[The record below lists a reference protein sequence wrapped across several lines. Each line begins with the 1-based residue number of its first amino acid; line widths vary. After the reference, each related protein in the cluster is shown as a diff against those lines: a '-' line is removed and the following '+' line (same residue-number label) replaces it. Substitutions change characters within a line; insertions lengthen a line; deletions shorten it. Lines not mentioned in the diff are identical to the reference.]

1 MEKTQQNK
9 FEVLTGR
16 DQILKKPTMW
26 IGAIDP
32 TEKEMFVINDD
43 HVEYKS
49 ITYIPAFRKI
59 FDEILDNALDALIE
73 HCNSSGSIK
82 VKIDDEKISVE
93 DDGPGIPVVKKQLS
107 ESELKS
113 LPKEE
118 AEQLK
123 DSYIPFIAWTRLFSG
138 TNFQESDEKM
148 NIGSHGVGSKA
159 AAIFSTK
166 FVGTTDDGKKKCIVK
181 ALDNLGKTS
190 CKVEDSSGTSGTI
203 VEFWPDLKRFNLS
216 KIDTVYQDLAYQ
228 RLLCLAMTFPNM
240 KFSFNGKRIYVN
252 DKKFLKMFSENIEFA
267 TFDKG
272 FVGIYPNP
280 YDDFKFLTYVDGM
293 YMARGGN
300 HVEYIIN
307 QIVNPIRDKLVK
319 KYKTIKPADI
329 RNKFTLVCFMR
340 EFPNPKFDSQTKD
353 TLSNSQSEI
362 TSYLNGKIDFEKFAK
377 DILKNDALIDP
388 IVETFK
394 IKEELKARQELKKV
408 KKIKVKS
415 DKYMSPS
422 AGTGNRYLFLCEGQ
436 SAQSSLCSCIG
447 REGCGYYSLRGL
459 PINTLDNSIQK
470 IAANQE
476 FKDVMNILDLD
487 IAKNDGEDRTISFD
501 KVVIATDQDLDGIH
515 LGSMLIGWFRKFAP
529 NLFNEGKICKLQT
542 PLIILKDSKDNI
554 KHYFFDL
561 DSFKKWENENP
572 DSKLNVFYQKGLGSI
587 ERSDMNWLMSQNNGM
602 EQFLY
607 ELTADDNAFKNIDL
621 WLTGESE
628 PRKEKLRNYTLDI
641 NMA

>member
-43 HVEYKS
+43 HVEYKP

-166 FVGTTDDGKKKCIVK
+166 FIGTTDDGKKKCIVK

-307 QIVNPIRDKLVK
+307 QIVNPIRDKLAK

-415 DKYMSPS
+415 DKYMSPIGENKYLALVEGNS
-422 AGTGNRYLFLCEGQ
+422 AASGLQAT
-436 SAQSSLCSCIG
+436 IG
-447 REGCGYYSLRGL
+447 RENMGYFACRGL
-459 PINTLDNSIQK
+459 PINAYSQSIQK
-470 IAANQE
+470 IVQNEE
-476 FKDVMNILDLD
+476 FKTIMSILDLD
-487 IAKNDGEDRTISFD
+487 VSSKDTHKQISFE
-501 KVVIATDQDLDGIH
+501 KILIATDADIDGSH
-515 LGSMLIGWFRKFAP
+515 LTSMFLGWFKRFAE
-529 NLFNEGKICKLQT
+529 NLFDEGKICRLNI
-542 PLIILKDSKDNI
+542 PLVLLVDKNERVVE
-554 KHYFFDL
+554 HFFNLAD
-561 DSFKKWENENP
+561 FNNWEKQNTNHKYHVE
-572 DSKLNVFYQKGLGSI
+572 YWKGLGSI
-587 ERSDMNWLMSQNNGM
+587 SKKLLNQLLVKYGLEYFIETYRMDESGKIYLDHWLNDKTSD
-602 EQFLY
+602 
-607 ELTADDNAFKNIDL
+607 K
-621 WLTGESE
+621 
-628 PRKEKLRNYTLDI
+628 RKEYLKQHQLDI
-641 NMA
+641 NSI

>member
-32 TEKEMFVINDD
+32 TEKEMFVIDDD

-93 DDGPGIPVVKKQLS
+93 DDGPGIPVVKKQLT

-190 CKVEDSSGTSGTI
+190 CKVEDSSGTSGTL

-216 KIDTVYQDLAYQ
+216 KIDSVYQDLAYQ

-252 DKKFLKMFSENIEFA
+252 DKKFLKMFSDNIEFA

-415 DKYMSPS
+415 DKYMSPIGEQKYLALVEGNS
-422 AGTGNRYLFLCEGQ
+422 AASGLQAT
-436 SAQSSLCSCIG
+436 IG
-447 REGCGYYSLRGL
+447 RENMGYFACRGL
-459 PINTLDNSIQK
+459 PINAYSQSIQK
-470 IAANQE
+470 IVQNEE
-476 FKDVMNILDLD
+476 FKTIMSILDLD
-487 IAKNDGEDRTISFD
+487 VSSKDTNKQISFE
-501 KVVIATDQDLDGIH
+501 KILIATDADIDGSH
-515 LGSMLIGWFRKFAP
+515 LTSMFLGWFKRFAE
-529 NLFNEGKICKLQT
+529 NLFDEGKICRLNI
-542 PLIILKDSKDNI
+542 PLVLLVDKNERVVE
-554 KHYFFDL
+554 HFFNLAD
-561 DSFKKWENENP
+561 FNNWEKQNTNHKYHVE
-572 DSKLNVFYQKGLGSI
+572 YWKGLGSI
-587 ERSDMNWLMSQNNGM
+587 SKKLLNQLLVKYGLEYFIETYRMDESGKIYLDHWLNDKTSD
-602 EQFLY
+602 
-607 ELTADDNAFKNIDL
+607 K
-621 WLTGESE
+621 
-628 PRKEKLRNYTLDI
+628 RKEYLKQHQLDI
-641 NMA
+641 NSI

>member
-32 TEKEMFVINDD
+32 TEKEMFVIDDD

-93 DDGPGIPVVKKQLS
+93 DDGPGIPVVKKQLT

-190 CKVEDSSGTSGTI
+190 CKVEDSSGTSGTL

-240 KFSFNGKRIYVN
+240 KFSFNGKRI
-252 DKKFLKMFSENIEFA
+252 FFSVLYIVYIN
-267 TFDKG
+267 
-272 FVGIYPNP
+272 
-280 YDDFKFLTYVDGM
+280 
-293 YMARGGN
+293 AR
-300 HVEYIIN
+300 
-307 QIVNPIRDKLVK
+307 
-319 KYKTIKPADI
+319 
-329 RNKFTLVCFMR
+329 
-340 EFPNPKFDSQTKD
+340 
-353 TLSNSQSEI
+353 
-362 TSYLNGKIDFEKFAK
+362 
-377 DILKNDALIDP
+377 
-388 IVETFK
+388 
-394 IKEELKARQELKKV
+394 
-408 KKIKVKS
+408 
-415 DKYMSPS
+415 
-422 AGTGNRYLFLCEGQ
+422 
-436 SAQSSLCSCIG
+436 
-447 REGCGYYSLRGL
+447 
-459 PINTLDNSIQK
+459 
-470 IAANQE
+470 
-476 FKDVMNILDLD
+476 
-487 IAKNDGEDRTISFD
+487 
-501 KVVIATDQDLDGIH
+501 
-515 LGSMLIGWFRKFAP
+515 
-529 NLFNEGKICKLQT
+529 
-542 PLIILKDSKDNI
+542 
-554 KHYFFDL
+554 
-561 DSFKKWENENP
+561 
-572 DSKLNVFYQKGLGSI
+572 NVFYICKTSKSVGKVYCLKAYKRQRIYGRGI
-587 ERSDMNWLMSQNNGM
+587 
-602 EQFLY
+602 
-607 ELTADDNAFKNIDL
+607 NAFAVFKHNIITAARL
-621 WLTGESE
+621 
-628 PRKEKLRNYTLDI
+628 
-641 NMA
+641 

>member
-43 HVEYKS
+43 HVEYKP

-166 FVGTTDDGKKKCIVK
+166 FIGTTDDGKKKCIVK

-307 QIVNPIRDKLVK
+307 QIVNPIRDKLAK

-415 DKYMSPS
+415 DKYMSPIGENKYLALVEGNS
-422 AGTGNRYLFLCEGQ
+422 AASGLQAT
-436 SAQSSLCSCIG
+436 IG
-447 REGCGYYSLRGL
+447 RENMGYFACRGL
-459 PINTLDNSIQK
+459 PINAYSQSIQK
-470 IAANQE
+470 IVQNEE
-476 FKDVMNILDLD
+476 FKTIMSILDLD
-487 IAKNDGEDRTISFD
+487 VSSKDTNKQISFE
-501 KVVIATDQDLDGIH
+501 KILIATDADIDGSH
-515 LGSMLIGWFRKFAP
+515 LTSMFLGWFKRFAE
-529 NLFNEGKICKLQT
+529 NLFDEGKICRLNI
-542 PLIILKDSKDNI
+542 PLVLLVDKNERVVE
-554 KHYFFDL
+554 HFFNLAD
-561 DSFKKWENENP
+561 FNNWEKQNTNHKYHVE
-572 DSKLNVFYQKGLGSI
+572 YWKGLGSI
-587 ERSDMNWLMSQNNGM
+587 SKKLLNQLLVKYGLEYFIETYKMDESGKIYLDHWLNDKTSD
-602 EQFLY
+602 
-607 ELTADDNAFKNIDL
+607 K
-621 WLTGESE
+621 
-628 PRKEKLRNYTLDI
+628 RKEYLKQHQLDI
-641 NMA
+641 NSI

>member
-32 TEKEMFVINDD
+32 TEKEMFVIDDD

-93 DDGPGIPVVKKQLS
+93 DDGPGIPVVKKQLT

-190 CKVEDSSGTSGTI
+190 CKVEDSSGTSGTL

-252 DKKFLKMFSENIEFA
+252 DKKFLKMFSDNIEFA

-415 DKYMSPS
+415 DKYMSPIGENKYLALVEGNS
-422 AGTGNRYLFLCEGQ
+422 AASGLQAT
-436 SAQSSLCSCIG
+436 IG
-447 REGCGYYSLRGL
+447 RENMGYFACRGL
-459 PINTLDNSIQK
+459 PINAYSQSIQK
-470 IAANQE
+470 IVQNEE
-476 FKDVMNILDLD
+476 FKTIMSILDLD
-487 IAKNDGEDRTISFD
+487 VSSKDTNKQISFE
-501 KVVIATDQDLDGIH
+501 KILIATDADIDGSH
-515 LGSMLIGWFRKFAP
+515 LTSMFLGWFKRFAE
-529 NLFNEGKICKLQT
+529 NLFDEGKICRLNI
-542 PLIILKDSKDNI
+542 PLVLLVDKNEHVIE
-554 KHYFFDL
+554 HFFNLAD
-561 DSFKKWENENP
+561 FNNWEKQNTNHKYHVE
-572 DSKLNVFYQKGLGSI
+572 YWKGLGSI
-587 ERSDMNWLMSQNNGM
+587 SKKLLNQLLVKYGLEYFIETYRMDESGKIYLDHWLNDKTSD
-602 EQFLY
+602 
-607 ELTADDNAFKNIDL
+607 K
-621 WLTGESE
+621 
-628 PRKEKLRNYTLDI
+628 RKEYLKQHQLDI
-641 NMA
+641 NSI

>member
-32 TEKEMFVINDD
+32 TEKEMFVIDDD

-93 DDGPGIPVVKKQLS
+93 DDGPGIPVVKKQLT

-190 CKVEDSSGTSGTI
+190 CKVEDSSGTSGTL

-415 DKYMSPS
+415 DKYMSPI
-422 AGTGNRYLFLCEGQ
+422 GEQKYLALCEGA
-436 SAQSSLCSCIG
+436 SAMSGISSCLG
-447 REGCGYYSLRGL
+447 RNGFGWYAMRGL
-459 PINTLDNSIQK
+459 PLNAYSSSMQK
-470 IAANQE
+470 IVANQE
-476 FKDVMNILDLD
+476 LKDIINILNLD
-487 IAKNDGEDRTISFD
+487 ISKSDENKTIDFEKIMITSDND
-501 KVVIATDQDLDGIH
+501 ADGQHIT
-515 LGSMLIGWFRKFAP
+515 SMLIGWFKRFAP
-529 NLFNEGKICKLQT
+529 NLFNEGRICKLIT
-542 PLIILKDSKDNI
+542 PLIIVQD
-554 KHYFFDL
+554 KHEKILEYFFNVQD
-561 DSFKKWENENP
+561 FKKWESTNKDN
-572 DSKLNVFYQKGLGSI
+572 KNKIVYLKGLGSWSR
-587 ERSDMNWLMSQNNGM
+587 EQLMYLFDTKGID
-602 EQFLY
+602 QFLFAY
-607 ELTADDNAFKNIDL
+607 QLDDEGNVYIED
-621 WLTGESE
+621 WLGNDAEK
-628 PRKEKLRNYTLDI
+628 RKKYLREYKFDI
-641 NMA
+641 NSI

>member
-32 TEKEMFVINDD
+32 TEKEMFVIDD
-43 HVEYKS
+43 DRVEYKS

-93 DDGPGIPVVKKQLS
+93 DDGPGIPVVKKQLT

-190 CKVEDSSGTSGTI
+190 CKVEDSSGTSGTL

-252 DKKFLKMFSENIEFA
+252 DKKFLKMFSDNIEFA

-415 DKYMSPS
+415 DKYMSPIGENKYLALVEGNS
-422 AGTGNRYLFLCEGQ
+422 AASGLQAT
-436 SAQSSLCSCIG
+436 IG
-447 REGCGYYSLRGL
+447 RENMGYFACRGL
-459 PINTLDNSIQK
+459 PINAYSQSIQK
-470 IAANQE
+470 IVQNEE
-476 FKDVMNILDLD
+476 FKTIMSILDLD
-487 IAKNDGEDRTISFD
+487 VSSKDTNKQISFE
-501 KVVIATDQDLDGIH
+501 KILIATDADIDGSH
-515 LGSMLIGWFRKFAP
+515 LTSMFLGWFKRFAE
-529 NLFNEGKICKLQT
+529 NLFDEGKICRLNI
-542 PLIILKDSKDNI
+542 PLVLLVDKNEHVIE
-554 KHYFFDL
+554 HFFNLAD
-561 DSFKKWENENP
+561 FNNWEKQNTNHKYHVE
-572 DSKLNVFYQKGLGSI
+572 YWKGLGSI
-587 ERSDMNWLMSQNNGM
+587 SKKLLNQLLVKYGLEYFIETYRMDESGKIYLDHWLNDKTSD
-602 EQFLY
+602 
-607 ELTADDNAFKNIDL
+607 K
-621 WLTGESE
+621 
-628 PRKEKLRNYTLDI
+628 RKEYLKQHQLDI
-641 NMA
+641 NSI

>member
-32 TEKEMFVINDD
+32 TEKEMFVIDDD

-93 DDGPGIPVVKKQLS
+93 DDGPGIPVVKKQLT

-190 CKVEDSSGTSGTI
+190 CKVEDSSGTSGTL

-240 KFSFNGKRIYVN
+240 KFSFNGKRIYLN

-415 DKYMSPS
+415 DKYMSPIGEQKYLALVEGNS
-422 AGTGNRYLFLCEGQ
+422 AASGLQAT
-436 SAQSSLCSCIG
+436 IG
-447 REGCGYYSLRGL
+447 RENMGYFACRGL
-459 PINTLDNSIQK
+459 PINAYSQSIQK
-470 IAANQE
+470 IVQNEE
-476 FKDVMNILDLD
+476 FKTIMSILDLD
-487 IAKNDGEDRTISFD
+487 VSSKDTNKQISFE
-501 KVVIATDQDLDGIH
+501 KILIATDADIDGSH
-515 LGSMLIGWFRKFAP
+515 LTSMFLGWFKRFAE
-529 NLFNEGKICKLQT
+529 NLFDEGKICRLNI
-542 PLIILKDSKDNI
+542 PLVLLVDKNEHVIE
-554 KHYFFDL
+554 HFFNLAD
-561 DSFKKWENENP
+561 FNNWEKQNTNHKYHVE
-572 DSKLNVFYQKGLGSI
+572 YWKGLGSI
-587 ERSDMNWLMSQNNGM
+587 SKKLLNQLLVKYGLEYFIETYRMDESGKIYLDHWLNDKTSD
-602 EQFLY
+602 
-607 ELTADDNAFKNIDL
+607 K
-621 WLTGESE
+621 
-628 PRKEKLRNYTLDI
+628 RKEYLKQHQLDI
-641 NMA
+641 NSI